1 MPPVLRTKPAHRPL
15 VIRRDG
21 VRLLVDVDVVVL
33 GPKGTRVEREEY
45 VITAKRVADAV
56 DMHERLE
63 RWARL
68 GPPWA
73 PGRDWPSFQALHEH
87 ADAELDAAREYQRRH
102 RSGAAYRIRRA
113 A

>member
-1 MPPVLRTKPAHRPL
+1 MAAPAPKPASLPPL

-21 VRLLVDVDVVVL
+21 VRLLVDVAIVDRR
-33 GPKGTRVEREEY
+33 GRVDREQY
-45 VITAKRVADAV
+45 VITAKRVVDAI
-56 DMHERLE
+56 DMQARLE

-87 ADAELDAAREYQRRH
+87 ADAELDALREYQRRH
-102 RSGAAYRIRRA
+102 RSGRFYRIGRA